1 MGEQHMPSIFIS
13 GGAAGIGLA
22 TAERFAREGWTIGVY
37 DVDKAGL
44 AAVQAAH
51 PDWITGELDVREVDQ
66 WEKALADF
74 TSRTG
79 GTLDVLDNNA
89 GVLVAGDLDEI
100 SPAAVKAQID
110 IDVLGVT
117 LGAQAALPY
126 LKATPGAHMVNI
138 ASASAIY
145 GQPGIATYSAAKFYV
160 AGLTEA
166 LELEWEKHD
175 IRVVGIWP
183 LWAKTALADND
194 AKTTET
200 LGVRI
205 TPEQVADKVWQSVHP
220 TALDR
225 NIHRTSYSVG
235 LQTTVL
241 ANISK
246 FSPNFIT
253 RLVNKVLAQ

>member
-1 MGEQHMPSIFIS
+1 M
-13 GGAAGIGLA
+13 
-22 TAERFAREGWTIGVY
+22 
-37 DVDKAGL
+37 
-44 AAVQAAH
+44 
-51 PDWITGELDVREVDQ
+51 
-66 WEKALADF
+66 
-74 TSRTG
+74 
-79 GTLDVLDNNA
+79 
-89 GVLVAGDLDEI
+89 
-100 SPAAVKAQID
+100 
-110 IDVLGVT
+110 
-117 LGAQAALPY
+117 
-126 LKATPGAHMVNI
+126 NI

-183 LWAKTALADND
+183 LWAKTALADTD

>member
-1 MGEQHMPSIFIS
+1 MPSIFIT

-22 TAERFAREGWTIGVY
+22 TAERFGREGWTVGVY
-37 DVDKAGL
+37 DVDRAAL
-44 AAVQAAH
+44 DAVQEEH
-51 PDWITGELDVREVDQ
+51 PDWITGELDVREHEQ
-66 WEKALADF
+66 WVRALEEF

-89 GVLVAGDLDEI
+89 GVLVAGDLDRI
-100 SPAAVKAQID
+100 SPEAVKAQID

-117 LGAQAALPY
+117 LGAQAAFPY
-126 LKATPGAHMVNI
+126 LKATPGSHLVNI

-160 AGLTEA
+160 GGLTEA
-166 LELEWEKHD
+166 LELEWQKYD

-183 LWAKTALADND
+183 LWAKTALAQND
-194 AKTTET
+194 AKSTQT

-225 NIHRTSYSVG
+225 RLRRTAYSVG
-235 LQTTVL
+235 AQTTAL
-241 ANISK
+241 ANLAK
-246 FSPNFIT
+246 VSPNFAT
-253 RLVNKVLAQ
+253 RLVNKFLSQ